1 MIDYSFY
8 ILIAYISALIGF
20 IALFV
25 FSYKDFFISKN
36 QIRDLEKI
44 TSLSN
49 EVRSEYEDLRRQ
61 RLEAFMTGFGTI
73 SLKLKEMYQEN
84 TCE

>member
-8 ILIAYISALIGF
+8 ILIAYISGLIGF

-36 QIRDLEKI
+36 KIRDLEK
-44 TSLSN
+44 
-49 EVRSEYEDLRRQ
+49 RSE
-61 RLEAFMTGFGTI
+61 
-73 SLKLKEMYQEN
+73 
-84 TCE
+84 

>member
-25 FSYKDFFISKN
+25 FSYKDIFISKE
-36 QIRDLEKI
+36 QIRDLEK
-44 TSLSN
+44 
-49 EVRSEYEDLRRQ
+49 RSE
-61 RLEAFMTGFGTI
+61 
-73 SLKLKEMYQEN
+73 
-84 TCE
+84 